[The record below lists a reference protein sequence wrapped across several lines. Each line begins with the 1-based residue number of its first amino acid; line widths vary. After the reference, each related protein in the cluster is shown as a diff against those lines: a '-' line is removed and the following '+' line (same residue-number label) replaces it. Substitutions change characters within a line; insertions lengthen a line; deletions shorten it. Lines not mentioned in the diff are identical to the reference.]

1 MILEHIKSLQLN
13 NPADGDPGDNFLW
26 SSNHDKLNE
35 LFKAIVKNDL
45 NHVKQMLDE
54 SLKLKCHPL
63 CDCDTCDKLENLL
76 ELKEDSNY
84 FIPLMLASWLGKP
97 LIVEYFLSQA
107 ETIRQEMIEALDKQG
122 RTGEKY
128 ALEKNG
134 KFFMLRPCYFLCV
147 F

>member
-1 MILEHIKSLQLN
+1 MFLEHIKSLQLN
-13 NPADGDPGDNFLW
+13 PGDKIW

-35 LFKAIVKNDL
+35 LFEAIVKNDL
-45 NHVKQMLDE
+45 NHVKHMLDE

-63 CDCDTCDKLENLL
+63 CNCDICDKLENLL

-84 FIPLMLASWLGKP
+84 FMPLMLASWLGKP

-122 RTGEKY
+122 RTGKKTCLRKIGQVHAKY
-128 ALEKNG
+128 N
-134 KFFMLRPCYFLCV
+134 
-147 F
+147 

>member
-63 CDCDTCDKLENLL
+63 CDCDTFDKLENLL

-84 FIPLMLASWLGKP
+84 FIPLMLESWLGKP
-97 LIVEYFLSQA
+97 LIVEYFLSQ
-107 ETIRQEMIEALDKQG
+107 M
-122 RTGEKY
+122 
-128 ALEKNG
+128 N
-134 KFFMLRPCYFLCV
+134 
-147 F
+147 